1 MATQPVPFPSQTYLI
16 VIKDSIGT
24 ETPLG
29 GFTEATSLPR
39 KIQGIN
45 KTTDVTL
52 KRGVVSA
59 SNLWNWINSA
69 RSSSAAGE
77 RNIILIQRDETGV
90 PTAQWLLSN
99 AYPKKY
105 QGPTLGSEGNDT
117 AVEELILSTEDVE
130 WIPPK

>member
-1 MATQPVPFPSQTYLI
+1 MPNQPVPFPSQAYLI
-16 VIKDSIGT
+16 LLKDSLGT

-59 SNLWNWINSA
+59 TNLSNWINSA
-69 RSSSAAGE
+69 RSSAAGK
-77 RNIILIQRDETGV
+77 RNIIVIQRDETGV
-90 PTAQWLLSN
+90 PAAQWLLSN

-105 QGPTLGSEGNDT
+105 EGPTLGTKGNDI
-117 AVEELILSTEDVE
+117 AIEELILSSESIQ